1 MHPVE
6 WECDHNPCAWAMP
19 RCCRWHSFRPA
30 HILNVL
36 TTPLSGCED
45 RVACHACGKVLFN
58 WDPDD
63 EILDAHRLFSPDC
76 ALVTGKPLEPLPE
89 EGDAGEESKP
99 AWAAAATIA
108 PGAAGESIT
117 ANLSSFVETLRQT
130 ASSVDVEDLVKRA
143 KV

>member
-1 MHPVE
+1 MGVQPQPV
-6 WECDHNPCAWAMP
+6 NLYCAPTLLARYAGRMWFSTCFMP
-19 RCCRWHSFRPA
+19 RP
-30 HILNVL
+30 
-36 TTPLSGCED
+36 PGCED

-89 EGDAGEESKP
+89 EGAADDGAKP
-99 AWAAAATIA
+99 AWAAAASIA
-108 PGAAGESIT
+108 PGTAGESIT